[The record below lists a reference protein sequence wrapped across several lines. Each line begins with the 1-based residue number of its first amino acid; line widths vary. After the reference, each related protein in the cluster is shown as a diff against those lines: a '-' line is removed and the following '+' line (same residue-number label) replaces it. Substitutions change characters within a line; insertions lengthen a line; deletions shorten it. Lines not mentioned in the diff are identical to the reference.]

1 MVEFLILSLALIV
14 SIWGE
19 LVEDFKKFIS
29 SRWVSSSSIL
39 KKPEASFAN
48 VPLSLSALITPLSAL
63 FLITREP
70 LMSLN

>member
-1 MVEFLILSLALIV
+1 MEEFLILSLAFIV
-14 SIWGE
+14 SISEE

-29 SRWVSSSSIL
+29 CRWVSSSSIL
-39 KKPEASFAN
+39 KKPEASFTN